1 MTIRKTSGMVVLS
14 SFNEMIDEWTTEITA
29 PIRRTFVHTYIRTMC
44 AVSSE
49 ELAECLTSKEPTED
63 EGVGVTVRVGGRKL
77 CHTYCITHDI
87 H

>member
-1 MTIRKTSGMVVLS
+1 
-14 SFNEMIDEWTTEITA
+14 MIDEWTTEIIA
-29 PIRRTFVHTYIRTMC
+29 PIRRTYVHTW

-49 ELAECLTSKEPTED
+49 ELAECLASEEPTED